1 MPPNQPI
8 GEKEP
13 FYFKSFNNV
22 IGIAHNVTELEAE
35 LARLINVDKEAVK
48 YHLREGHIVQ
58 WLRYIGEGELAERLT
73 NVTEPEQALQVVR
86 DYLSGKGRN
95 EMRGGRRG
103 QGPRRHHRHAKPY

>member
-22 IGIAHNVTELEAE
+22 IGIAHNVTELETE

-103 QGPRRHHRHAKPY
+103 QGSRRRYRQVKP